1 MKDRFVGLLLRTL
14 LLGLL
19 LGARAWGEPVS
30 GSLDVHW
37 DEGAE
42 DCDKAAQAPIQ
53 VQQYEPQ
60 TYILRQ
66 SLCSDFEEPL
76 IYLLIGED
84 EALLIDTG
92 AVEDPAQMPL
102 ARTVM
107 DLLPDRS
114 GGKLPLL
121 VLHTHGH
128 GDHRAGD
135 AQFAAL
141 PGVKVVPPE
150 VDDLRTALS
159 LPQWPEGVAH
169 LELGGRTVDVIAA
182 PGHQPAHLIFYD
194 DRTAL
199 LFTGDFLL
207 PGRLMVDD
215 IDAYRASAA
224 RLVTFIGDRPISHV
238 LGAHVELDTAG
249 ELFPSGSQHHPN
261 ERALALA
268 KEDVLALPRALA
280 DFNGF
285 YARHDHFVVTN
296 PKRSLLTLAVAVV
309 LVIAGMV
316 WGWRRTRRRKQ
327 S

>member
-1 MKDRFVGLLLRTL
+1 MNTTIA
-14 LLGLL
+14 LGLL
-19 LGARAWGEPVS
+19 LLASRALSDPVA

-37 DEGAE
+37 NEGAE
-42 DCDKAAQAPIQ
+42 DCEGTEQQPQLQ
-53 VQQYEPQ
+53 VHRYEQQ

-66 SLCSDFEEPL
+66 SLCSTFEAPL
-76 IYLLIGED
+76 LYLLIGTD

-92 AVEDPAQMPL
+92 AVEDSPQMDL
-102 ARTVM
+102 TSTVM
-107 DLLPDRS
+107 SLLPARGDA
-114 GGKLPLL
+114 KIPLL

-128 GDHRAGD
+128 RDHRAAD

-150 VDDLRTALS
+150 VAELRTALS

-169 LELGGRTVDVIAA
+169 LALGDRTVDVIAA

-215 IDAYRASAA
+215 LDQYRASAA
-224 RLVTFIGDRPISHV
+224 RLVSLVGSRPVSHV
-238 LGAHVELDTAG
+238 LGAHIELDAAG
-249 ELFPSGSQHHPN
+249 ELFPSGSEHHPN
-261 ERALALA
+261 ERALALDKA
-268 KEDVLALPRALA
+268 DVLALPAALA

-285 YARHDHFVVTN
+285 YARHDHFVITN
-296 PKRSLLTLAVAVV
+296 PKRNLMTAAAGVV
-309 LVIAGMV
+309 LVLIALV
-316 WGWRRTRRRKQ
+316 WGWRRMRRRKQ

>member
-1 MKDRFVGLLLRTL
+1 MKNMLAVGLLLL
-14 LLGLL
+14 A
-19 LGARAWGEPVS
+19 ARALGDPVS
-30 GSLDVHW
+30 GSLDVRW
-37 DEGAE
+37 SEGAE
-42 DCDKAAQAPIQ
+42 DCEKTTIAPIQ
-53 VQQYEPQ
+53 IHQYEPQ

-66 SLCSDFEEPL
+66 SFCADFEAPL
-76 IYLLIGED
+76 IYLLIGEE

-92 AVEDPAQMPL
+92 AVEDPALMPL
-102 ARTVM
+102 AETVM
-107 DLLPDRS
+107 GLLPEK
-114 GGKLPLL
+114 GGGRLPLL
-121 VLHTHGH
+121 VFHTHGH

-150 VDDLRTALS
+150 VEDLRTALT
-159 LPQWPEGVAH
+159 LPQWPEGVTR
-169 LELGGRTVDVIAA
+169 LELGGRAVDVMAA

-224 RLVTFIGDRPISHV
+224 RLVKFIGDRPVNHV
-238 LGAHVELDTAG
+238 LGAHIELDTAG
-249 ELFPSGSQHHPN
+249 ELFPSGSQYHPN
-261 ERALALA
+261 ERELALA
-268 KEDVLALPRALA
+268 KEDVLALPGALA

-296 PKRSLLTLAVAVV
+296 PKRNLLTVVAAVV
-309 LVIAGMV
+309 LLLAAMI
-316 WGWRRTRRRKQ
+316 WGWRRMRRRKPA
-327 S
+327 

>member
-1 MKDRFVGLLLRTL
+1 MNKTIVGLLLL
-14 LLGLL
+14 LASIV
-19 LGARAWGEPVS
+19 GARAWSEPVP

-37 DEGAE
+37 SEGAD
-42 DCDKAAQAPIQ
+42 DCKKTEEPPLQ
-53 VQQYEPQ
+53 VHQYEPQ

-66 SLCSDFEEPL
+66 SLCSNFEAPL
-76 IYLLIGED
+76 MYLLIGTE

-92 AVEDPAQMPL
+92 AVQDSPQMGL
-102 ARTVM
+102 TKAIAE
-107 DLLPDRS
+107 LLPRRDEDR
-114 GGKLPLL
+114 LPLL

-128 GDHRAGD
+128 GDHHAAD

-141 PGVKVVPPE
+141 PGVVVVPPE
-150 VDDLRTALS
+150 VADLRTALN

-169 LELGGRTVDVIAA
+169 IALGGRTVDVIAA

-215 IDAYRASAA
+215 LDAYRASAA
-224 RLVTFIGDRPISHV
+224 RLVSFLGDRPVSHV
-238 LGAHVELDTAG
+238 LGAHIELDAKG
-249 ELFPSGSQHHPN
+249 ELYPSGSQHHSN
-261 ERALALA
+261 ERALALDRA
-268 KEDVLALPRALA
+268 DVLALPAALA

-285 YARHDHFVVTN
+285 YARHDHYVITN
-296 PKRSLLTLAVAVV
+296 PKRNLMTVV
-309 LVIAGMV
+309 VGIVLFIVGIVGA
-316 WGWRRTRRRKQ
+316 WWRMRRRRQ